1 MNMNIN
7 VYIFHRDYY
16 IYVCMYIYIYIY
28 IYVWHSFCA
37 KVFRFHIES
46 WPEWDLNPR
55 PRAYGAHALTTELS
69 GRMIRC
75 A

>member
-1 MNMNIN
+1 MYIYPYIYMNIN
-7 VYIFHRDYY
+7 VYIFHCDYY
-16 IYVCMYIYIYIY
+16 IYV
-28 IYVWHSFCA
+28 WHTFCA